1 VTGHGSAPE
10 ARAVGRSI
18 ILLEGRADAVTADT
32 IAVA

>member
-1 VTGHGSAPE
+1 MVRRWRRG
-10 ARAVGRSI
+10 AVGRSI